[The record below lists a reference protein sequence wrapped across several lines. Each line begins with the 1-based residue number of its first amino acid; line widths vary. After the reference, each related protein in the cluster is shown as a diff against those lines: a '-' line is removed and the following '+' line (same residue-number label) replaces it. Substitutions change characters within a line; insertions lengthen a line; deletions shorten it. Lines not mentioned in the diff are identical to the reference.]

1 MNIQTKQHT
10 KERRTTTV
18 ETVIE
23 LAAEQNPS
31 DITTTAIAQHMGLT
45 QGALFKHFP
54 TKDAI
59 WEAVMSWVSECLL
72 ARIDQATR
80 NVTSPTAALEAMFL
94 AHIAFISQHPG
105 VPRMLFGELQRQ
117 GNTLTKRLGQTLL
130 KNYKERL
137 KYLVETGKTKGE
149 LDCNLDVDAASALFI
164 GSIQGL
170 VIQSLLYGDTK
181 LISREAKRV
190 FAIYLRGIRSA
201 S

>member
-1 MNIQTKQHT
+1 
-10 KERRTTTV
+10 
-18 ETVIE
+18 
-23 LAAEQNPS
+23 
-31 DITTTAIAQHMGLT
+31 
-45 QGALFKHFP
+45 
-54 TKDAI
+54 
-59 WEAVMSWVSECLL
+59 
-72 ARIDQATR
+72 
-80 NVTSPTAALEAMFL
+80 
-94 AHIAFISQHPG
+94 
-105 VPRMLFGELQRQ
+105 MLFGELQRQ